1 MDFIQVAQWA
11 LTAIVFPLMYAWY
24 QQKEDVVRLKGRVDT
39 MQKDIES
46 IITDRKE
53 IAKEMKEMKD
63 ILQQVLIKLTE
74 LETYQKIRNELK

>member
-1 MDFIQVAQWA
+1 
-11 LTAIVFPLMYAWY
+11 
-24 QQKEDVVRLKGRVDT
+24 